1 MDVDMPDG
9 LKDYLKVFIPSSGG
23 SDTPRGDQVNVY
35 GNHVGSWNC
44 ALTYYLKDWKF
55 RMYYEHLFD
64 DHSQMFFEY
73 GRWKDGHLGLE
84 VTFPENRWIK
94 TLLWEGLATKDQTGP
109 ILYDGYAGAFPEYQ
123 VSARDDYYNN
133 YYYLSWQHWGMAM
146 GNPLLYGPI
155 YNKDGSLKF
164 RSNRAR
170 AHHVAFSGQPSTE
183 WGYRVM
189 ASFTRHWGTYDQP
202 LDEIARQFNSLYE
215 VTYTPQAIR
224 GWTFSAALGWDQ
236 GDYLGNSVGGMIT
249 IKKEGIWIK

>member
-1 MDVDMPDG
+1 MA
-9 LKDYLKVFIPSSGG
+9 
-23 SDTPRGDQVNVY
+23 TTTT
-35 GNHVGSWNC
+35 C
-44 ALTYYLKDWKF
+44 
-55 RMYYEHLFD
+55 
-64 DHSQMFFEY
+64 
-73 GRWKDGHLGLE
+73 GLE